1 MILKIR
7 KNTKGKAMLYS
18 RTIKDE
24 NNWDWTVGDD
34 GQNCLLLE
42 AVSLVRESAELN
54 GRLDRSLRS
63 GEYSQY
69 CDGQEYRSLA

>member
-1 MILKIR
+1 MKI
-7 KNTKGKAMLYS
+7 TGTELLVL
-18 RTIKDE
+18 
-24 NNWDWTVGDD
+24 TVICYDD

-42 AVSLVRESAELN
+42 AVSLDRESAELN
-54 GRLDRSLRS
+54 GWLDRSLRS